1 MVAEF
6 PTLFNRELY
15 LARQRKASAAQ
26 TPLLAHI
33 AEDFADRLSV
43 ISHPFPQVLLIAPP
57 ASPYDAVLQTS
68 GKVQHITHFTPTA
81 VDGLNLQPLAFDAI
95 FSLMDLHCIND
106 VPGHMAQCA
115 SALKPDGLFM
125 SCCFAGETLSELR
138 HSWLTA
144 ESQTTGGASPR
155 VAPMIGVR
163 EMGGLLQRAGL
174 ALPVTDIDHL
184 TLRYADTLALLREIK
199 NFGFSNPLVDR
210 TKTLTSRRT
219 LGALH
224 SDYSQNN
231 GDADGRV
238 RATLDILWAM
248 AWKPHES
255 QPKAK
260 KPGSA
265 TTRLADV
272 LKQLDENT

>member
-1 MVAEF
+1 MVSEI

-26 TPLLAHI
+26 TPLFAHV
-33 AEDFADRLSV
+33 AADFAERLSV
-43 ISHPFPQVLLIAPP
+43 INHQFSNVLVIAEVAAPFEE
-57 ASPYDAVLQTS
+57 VLQTA
-68 GKVQHITHFTPTA
+68 GKVQNIAHFTPHEA
-81 VDGLNLQPLAFDAI
+81 DALNLPALSYDAI
-95 FSLMDLHCIND
+95 FSLLDLHCLND

-115 SALKPDGLFM
+115 AALKPDGLFM

-138 HSWLTA
+138 QSWLAA
-144 ESQTTGGASPR
+144 ESATTGGASPR

-174 ALPVTDIDHL
+174 ALPVTDSDHL
-184 TLRYADTLALLREIK
+184 TLRYADALALLREIR

-210 TKTLTSRRT
+210 VKTLTSRKT
-219 LGALH
+219 LGALL
-224 SDYSQNN
+224 SDYAQNYC
-231 GDADGRV
+231 DADGRV
-238 RATLDILWAM
+238 RATLDLLWAM

-265 TTRLADV
+265 TARLADV
-272 LKQLDENT
+272 LKQLDDNL